1 MNGFR
6 DLLAWLLGW
15 KSGPGGF
22 AGPYRVAAG
31 QVFSA
36 GCAAGEAFNT
46 GIVAG
51 EVYAY

>member
-15 KSGPGGF
+15 KSRPGGV
-22 AGPYRVAAG
+22 AGPYRVAQRQVFTSGGAAA
-31 QVFSA
+31 QVFS
-36 GCAAGEAFNT
+36 T